1 MNRPAS
7 ADAFF
12 SVVTSLD
19 MALSCL
25 VAVHTDTSTCTMSAD
40 VARDMICLGC
50 CSSRFMIFTRLA
62 VDAAFVVDTLEV
74 FKVGNEQ
81 VVALVE
87 WHDSVLGA
95 A

>member
-1 MNRPAS
+1 
-7 ADAFF
+7 
-12 SVVTSLD
+12 
-19 MALSCL
+19 
-25 VAVHTDTSTCTMSAD
+25 
-40 VARDMICLGC
+40 
-50 CSSRFMIFTRLA
+50 MIFTRLA
-62 VDAAFVVDTLEV
+62 VAAAFVVDTLEV